1 MPPSYNAFI
10 KTSPRSLRN
19 VGRDVRSHAAVVPMS
34 PMVFAVSMGSG
45 ARKVRT
51 SQSRS
56 QFRAADQSGLGRD
69 PNDVGVP
76 GQLDRREDTAVAE
89 SSDENALT
97 AHRGKKCNR
106 FRRAAR
112 LTEHTSIN
120 IN

>member
-1 MPPSYNAFI
+1 
-10 KTSPRSLRN
+10 
-19 VGRDVRSHAAVVPMS
+19 
-34 PMVFAVSMGSG
+34 MVFAVSMGTG
-45 ARKVRT
+45 ARNVRT

-97 AHRGKKCNR
+97 EKM
-106 FRRAAR
+106 
-112 LTEHTSIN
+112 
-120 IN
+120 